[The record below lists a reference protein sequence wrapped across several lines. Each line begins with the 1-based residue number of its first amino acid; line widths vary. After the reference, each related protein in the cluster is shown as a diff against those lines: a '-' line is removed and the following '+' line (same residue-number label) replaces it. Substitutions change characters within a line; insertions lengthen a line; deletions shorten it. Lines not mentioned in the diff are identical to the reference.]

1 MLKFQIRIKDKCH
14 EIAVAGEGDRFDV
27 LINGKSHPVALIFS
41 DTSHVVLL
49 HNNTC
54 YDAVLVEERGAFAVD
69 VRNHVFQVEIHDP
82 RKRGLAAS
90 SLGDGGGKSVSARM
104 PGRVIK
110 LLVAPGAEVAE
121 GQSLLILEAMK
132 MQNDITATADGT
144 LHEIRVNPGDNV
156 KTGDVLAVIVK

>member
-41 DTSHVVLL
+41 DTSHDVLL

-132 MQNDITATADGT
+132 MENSIMIQSN
-144 LHEIRVNPGDNV
+144 
-156 KTGDVLAVIVK
+156 AVIKRIAVTAGQPVDKGQVLVELE

>member
-41 DTSHVVLL
+41 DTSHDVLL

-132 MQNDITATADGT
+132 MEN
-144 LHEIRVNPGDNV
+144 EIRASRAGVVAALPAAEGA
-156 KTGDVLAVIVK
+156 AVESGQPLVIFE